1 MTTLVDPVPLIA
13 ALNERN
19 IPYVIIGGF
28 AVIAN
33 GYVRSTEDLDVLVPA
48 SAETA
53 AAVEAIC
60 RELGGTDRDGAE
72 IPRGRF
78 SGDQHVRAHTR
89 HGILD
94 IVPEG
99 ESPLSY
105 AEIAAGAFEIDV
117 EGQKAPVAGLAH
129 LVALKRLGGRT
140 RDQADLEALEEAHGG
155 LPALES

>member
-1 MTTLVDPVPLIA
+1 MTLVDPVPLIS
-13 ALNERN
+13 ALNERG

-53 AAVEAIC
+53 AAVEALC
-60 RELGGTDRDGAE
+60 RDLGGTDRDGVE
-72 IPRGRF
+72 IPAGRF
-78 SGDQHVRAHTR
+78 NGENHVRAHTR

-94 IVPEG
+94 FVPEG

-105 AEIAAGAFEIDV
+105 DEIAASAFEVDV
-117 EGQKAPVAGLAH
+117 EGHKAPVAGLAH

-140 RDQADLEALEEAHGG
+140 RDQADLEALEEAHGE
-155 LPALES
+155 LPTLGD